1 MKYEQIPHTADLAV
15 TIYGKTLEELFEN
28 AAFAMF
34 DISSD
39 LTKIEA
45 QTSHNIEVSST
56 DEEALLIAWLNELLF
71 LSFSTGEIFK
81 EITIVSL
88 QKDHLTALVRGQ
100 SVKNQHNIFKV
111 EIKAATHHD
120 VKIQKTPTG
129 YEVTVVF
136 DI

>member
-1 MKYEQIPHTADLAV
+1 MKYEQIPHTADLAAK
-15 TIYGKTLEELFEN
+15 IYGKTLEELFEN

-39 LTKIEA
+39 LAKIEA
-45 QTSHNIEVSST
+45 HTSHTIDVSSP

-88 QKDHLTALVRGQ
+88 QKDHLTALVKGQ

-120 VKIQKTPTG
+120 VKIQTTPTG
-129 YEVTVVF
+129 HEVTVVF
-136 DI
+136 DV